1 MAKTNLNCNYPLT
14 NGNSTLIL
22 NGMKQLAKCVMHDE
36 LVRLSDCF
44 TAEVNEISYDTAT
57 GKRANTK
64 YKVFVCKDCAKKIGY
79 KTKTK
84 KGR

>member
-1 MAKTNLNCNYPLT
+1 MAKTSLNFNYPLT
-14 NGNSTLIL
+14 NGTPTLIL
-22 NGMKQLAKCVMHDE
+22 NGMKQLAKCTMHDE

-44 TAEVNEISYDTAT
+44 TAEVNEIAYDTQT
-57 GKRANTK
+57 GKKALNK